1 MIMNEGCNDKWENFI
16 SGGRIVDYLEY
27 KGISCKELSK
37 AEGSQEHAY
46 YNKMSCYIITD
57 CSRK

>member
-1 MIMNEGCNDKWENFI
+1 MIMNEGCNDKWEKFI

-37 AEGSQEHAY
+37 AEGSYGYAY
-46 YNKMSCYIITD
+46 YNKRDSDIVTEC
-57 CSRK
+57 RGK